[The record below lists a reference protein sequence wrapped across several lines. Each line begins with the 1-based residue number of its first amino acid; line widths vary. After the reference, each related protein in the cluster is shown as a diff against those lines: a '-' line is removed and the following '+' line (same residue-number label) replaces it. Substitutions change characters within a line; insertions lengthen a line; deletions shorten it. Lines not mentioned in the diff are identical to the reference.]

1 MNAPLKNIATNVIT
15 GFLGVGK
22 TTAILNLLKHKPEHE
37 RWSVLVNEA
46 GKIGVDGK
54 VMQQSGI
61 AVKQV
66 PGGCMCCAAGLPM
79 QVAVNQLLIETR
91 PHRLLIEPSGMGHPR
106 NILKTLA
113 AKEYDGVLDL
123 RACICL
129 VDPRNLSD
137 ERYLDSD
144 LFRDQ
149 IAIADVLIA
158 NKTDQCTTT
167 DRERFDAFVAT
178 LPGTKLATAWVTQ
191 GEIRSAWL
199 DLLHRPDSA
208 ASFRPVKESVA
219 GFTSFST
226 SFADTVCFDQE
237 CLSAFLDRLQAERV
251 KAVVKTDR
259 GVIFI
264 NSVKGQTSISAIQHN
279 DGFLL
284 EIVSRQALDE
294 TLIRKQL
301 AECQMKDS

>member
-22 TTAILNLLKHKPEHE
+22 TTAILNLLKHKPQHE

-54 VMQQSGI
+54 VMQHSGI
-61 AVKQV
+61 VVKQV

-106 NILKTLA
+106 NILKTLSG
-113 AKEYDGVLDL
+113 KEYDGVLDL

-129 VDPRNLSD
+129 IDPRNLSD
-137 ERYLDSD
+137 ERYLDSE

-158 NKTDQCTTT
+158 NKTDQCTTD
-167 DRERFDAFVAT
+167 DRKRFDAFLAALPDTKQAT
-178 LPGTKLATAWVTQ
+178 SWVTQ
-191 GEIRSAWL
+191 GEIRSEWL
-199 DLLHRPDSA
+199 DLPHRLESA
-208 ASFRPVKESVA
+208 TSFRPVKESVA

-226 SFADTVCFDQE
+226 SFADTVSFNQE
-237 CLSAFLDRLQAERV
+237 CLLALVNSLQVERV

-264 NSVKGQTSISAIQHN
+264 NSVKDQTSISAIQLN

-284 EIVSRQALDE
+284 EIISRQALDE
-294 TLIRKQL
+294 ALIRKQL
-301 AECQMKDS
+301 AECQMKDN